1 MDIVLI
7 VVLLILSGFALHGYL
22 RGLVRVLLDRKSVV

>member
-7 VVLLILSGFALHGYL
+7 VVLLYNCCCG
-22 RGLVRVLLDRKSVV
+22 